1 MWQTFAWRWPDGRFQ
16 TASVFDDIE
25 EDTLHTSGAV
35 AVVQCSR
42 PACYT
47 SLLFNLA
54 SFQWL
59 TNGFNGLP
67 TYPSELAH
75 THAQDSCAQRLQA
88 TAIFFI
94 VISKIIVLYFF
105 VQCTDFLSVYQ
116 TRGWVRVEML
126 QAGRFRLSPSSYSCR
141 FLLLLMLFC
150 INLEHCFTTKWFQ
163 LAPSEALKRL

>member
-1 MWQTFAWRWPDGRFQ
+1 MGHCVTAKGCKNCEQLVHCAVVYAVFLYTDSSGMWQTFAWRWPDGRFQ

-25 EDTLHTSGAV
+25 EGSLHTSGAV

-42 PACYT
+42 SVCYT

-105 VQCTDFLSVYQ
+105 CSVYRFFISLSDERMSQSGNASSWEVQ
-116 TRGWVRVEML
+116 T
-126 QAGRFRLSPSSYSCR
+126 
-141 FLLLLMLFC
+141 
-150 INLEHCFTTKWFQ
+150 
-163 LAPSEALKRL
+163 